1 MKKTIAMLLA
11 VIMIMSM
18 CVSLSACGNNKND
31 YVGVWKKPSGYY
43 DYKGDI
49 IYNYMYIYKDGTGD
63 FYHNGSHGS
72 PFTWEVEDDYLVIT
86 DSNING
92 GTIIKKYTLSGNQL
106 LDKQGKVY
114 ATKYSSDTSVD
125 VSLD

>member
-11 VIMIMSM
+11 VIMIMGM
-18 CVSLSACGNNKND
+18 CVSLSACGDNKDD
-31 YVGVWKKPSGYY
+31 YVGVWKLEDRGTY
-43 DYKGDI
+43 
-49 IYNYMYIYKDGTGD
+49 YMYIYKDGTGD
-63 FYHNGSHGS
+63 YYNAGYDYPGHKA
-72 PFTWEVEDDYLVIT
+72 PPLVWEVEDGYLVIT
-86 DSNING
+86 DSDVYG

-125 VSLD
+125 VPIVEF